1 MPSFLSAPNLVLFAV
16 VFALGLYSIMA
27 FIILYHLIRFG
38 IGTAPKVA
46 ALIFFAGSIVF
57 VLIVIAMYI
66 RFDYGA
72 FVATL
77 SGH

>member
-1 MPSFLSAPNLVLFAV
+1 MSSFLSVPNIVLIAV
-16 VFALGLYSIMA
+16 VFALGFYSILA
-27 FIILYHLIRFG
+27 FITLYHLIRFG

-66 RFDYGA
+66 RFDYNA
-72 FVATL
+72 LIAVFT
-77 SGH
+77 